1 MKRRHGKENDQPMA
15 QFVKL
20 QGDDLMA
27 LADGDHVAVC
37 GTWSAGLNQTLGM
50 KTKGK
55 SFKVRDVDIFT
66 FNSDGKITEH
76 RNVQSLRPC

>member
-1 MKRRHGKENDQPMA
+1 
-15 QFVKL
+15 
-20 QGDDLMA
+20 
-27 LADGDHVAVC
+27 
-37 GTWSAGLNQTLGM
+37 M

-76 RNVQSLRPC
+76 RNVQSFETMLNQLSKKK